1 MLPEVEKTW
10 VLLENDYI
18 DIKNRDGKVLYR
30 MKECVD
36 DFVYTYTDGNGR
48 RKSIKLRE
56 KRVVTYNPKLAEKQ
70 NYEINKQVE
79 KAKALRVKSSGR
91 LRYCC
96 KDAFSSLFISGKC
109 IF

>member
-1 MLPEVEKTW
+1 
-10 VLLENDYI
+10 
-18 DIKNRDGKVLYR
+18 

-79 KAKALRVKSSGR
+79 KAKALRACEAKNPSMETAQIRFLCGCR
-91 LRYCC
+91 
-96 KDAFSSLFISGKC
+96 
-109 IF
+109 